1 MKQSQIEQT
10 TLLHDYGSVVV
21 VLCLGI
27 LLSTLAYFAVEQAK
41 NQRLQFEFV
50 DAANDSIKAIQNKW
64 SQNLEMLDTLA
75 HFYSASTNVDSAQ
88 FNHFSKPLL
97 ERHPEIKAL
106 YWLPHIPHHQRVQ
119 WEKNLQLTYPK
130 KRITEYN
137 TQGKQIHADKRREY
151 FPIYYV
157 ASKQQNAYM
166 IGMDMN
172 TDPLLSPL
180 LQKAHQRGEKIA
192 SGPIRLA
199 TGASEHISIK
209 VVYPIYTAQ
218 NAAQQQLRG
227 FIVTTFVI
235 SNLVKQA
242 LQNISHKN
250 IDILIFDEFAPKSER
265 LLYIDSSQHTQ
276 SFLSEFEQ
284 THANVLHIHKNW
296 NIAGRTWSIQC
307 RANYSYTLIGT
318 TGLPFAILVC
328 GLIFTLLLVVLLIV
342 LINRAIS
349 LQRIAKQLQL
359 KKEEFRT
366 FVNHAPVMLWMTD
379 TQGQCLM
386 LNQTWLDFAGPLQD
400 QKVNQ
405 TWTKLIHPD
414 DLKNCLEIYT
424 QAFLN
429 QNTTPF
435 NMVYRAKRRDGQYC
449 WISETLSAR
458 LSSTGKFAGFIGA
471 GIDITQRKEIEEQ
484 LKVREEEFRHFVNQA
499 PVMLWVSDVKGHN
512 VLFNETWLNF
522 TGHSLEE
529 ELAKNWDQIVHPDD
543 LEYYHQVYNEA
554 LKNTQHFKRVY
565 RLRHAEGTY
574 HWISEITTARFDV
587 NNTFLGF
594 IGACTDITQQKA
606 AQKAIYES
614 RRSLETLMSN
624 LPGMAYRRCFDAYWT
639 MEFVSEGCLEL
650 THYHPTQL
658 INNREIAFA
667 NLIHP
672 HDKKWVSKTIQKA
685 IEAHEPYK
693 FDYRLLTAHGS
704 EKWVWEQGQG
714 VFSEN
719 GGLQAL
725 EGFITDI
732 TDQKR
737 AETALNRAKQMAE
750 DTNLA
755 KSQFLANMSHELRTP
770 LNAIIGYS
778 EMLQEEAEDL
788 GQEDF
793 VPDLKNIQSAGK
805 HLLNL
810 ISDILEISRIESGKM
825 ELYTEEFVLKS
836 IIDEAIGSILS
847 TVQQKQNTLEIHCHD
862 NLGKIHAD
870 LIKVRQI
877 LINLLSNAT
886 KFTTEGQITLEVWR
900 EIGFQE
906 FISSHH
912 NQAESNHQ
920 KRAEP
925 LPCSQ
930 IQNLTDSENID
941 DWIIMRVSDN
951 GIGITPEQQQKLFQ
965 IFMQADASTTRKYG
979 GTGLGLAITHQYVQ
993 MMHGIIQVDSVFGE
1007 GSTFTV
1013 YLPANVEAGSQSQ
1026 MFNRSK

>member
-1 MKQSQIEQT
+1 
-10 TLLHDYGSVVV
+10 
-21 VLCLGI
+21 
-27 LLSTLAYFAVEQAK
+27 
-41 NQRLQFEFV
+41 
-50 DAANDSIKAIQNKW
+50 
-64 SQNLEMLDTLA
+64 
-75 HFYSASTNVDSAQ
+75 
-88 FNHFSKPLL
+88 
-97 ERHPEIKAL
+97 
-106 YWLPHIPHHQRVQ
+106 
-119 WEKNLQLTYPK
+119 
-130 KRITEYN
+130 
-137 TQGKQIHADKRREY
+137 
-151 FPIYYV
+151 
-157 ASKQQNAYM
+157 
-166 IGMDMN
+166 
-172 TDPLLSPL
+172 
-180 LQKAHQRGEKIA
+180 
-192 SGPIRLA
+192 
-199 TGASEHISIK
+199 
-209 VVYPIYTAQ
+209 
-218 NAAQQQLRG
+218 
-227 FIVTTFVI
+227 
-235 SNLVKQA
+235 
-242 LQNISHKN
+242 
-250 IDILIFDEFAPKSER
+250 
-265 LLYIDSSQHTQ
+265 
-276 SFLSEFEQ
+276 
-284 THANVLHIHKNW
+284 
-296 NIAGRTWSIQC
+296 
-307 RANYSYTLIGT
+307 
-318 TGLPFAILVC
+318 
-328 GLIFTLLLVVLLIV
+328 
-342 LINRAIS
+342 
-349 LQRIAKQLQL
+349 
-359 KKEEFRT
+359 
-366 FVNHAPVMLWMTD
+366 
-379 TQGQCLM
+379 
-386 LNQTWLDFAGPLQD
+386 
-400 QKVNQ
+400 
-405 TWTKLIHPD
+405 
-414 DLKNCLEIYT
+414 
-424 QAFLN
+424 
-429 QNTTPF
+429 
-435 NMVYRAKRRDGQYC
+435 
-449 WISETLSAR
+449 
-458 LSSTGKFAGFIGA
+458 
-471 GIDITQRKEIEEQ
+471 
-484 LKVREEEFRHFVNQA
+484 
-499 PVMLWVSDVKGHN
+499 
-512 VLFNETWLNF
+512 
-522 TGHSLEE
+522 
-529 ELAKNWDQIVHPDD
+529 
-543 LEYYHQVYNEA
+543 
-554 LKNTQHFKRVY
+554 
-565 RLRHAEGTY
+565 
-574 HWISEITTARFDV
+574 
-587 NNTFLGF
+587 
-594 IGACTDITQQKA
+594 
-606 AQKAIYES
+606 
-614 RRSLETLMSN
+614 
-624 LPGMAYRRCFDAYWT
+624 
-639 MEFVSEGCLEL
+639 
-650 THYHPTQL
+650 
-658 INNREIAFA
+658 
-667 NLIHP
+667 
-672 HDKKWVSKTIQKA
+672 VSKTIQNA

-704 EKWVWEQGQG
+704 EKWVLEQGQG

-877 LINLLSNAT
+877 LINLLSNAI